1 MFFVPRLARCRARRT
16 GGCMA
21 ERAINGVAEMVA
33 EGLVPAAA
41 ADALRPVEA
50 AFRIRMTAAMRDAVS
65 APEDAVAR
73 QFVPSVA
80 ELTIRDE
87 ELGDPIGDDTHSPV
101 AGLTHRYPD
110 RVILH
115 VTKTC
120 EVYCRFCFRREA
132 VGEEGTLPEKDLV
145 AALDYISVNPAIRE
159 VILTGGDPL
168 VLSARRIK
176 GLVERLSAIAH
187 VDVVRVHTRI
197 PVVAPEKVTEELVS
211 ALQGRVPVWIVVHT
225 NHAQEIGEAAEV
237 ALARLVRA
245 GIPLLSQSVLLR
257 GINDSVAALEA
268 LFRRLVGCRVKPYYL
283 HHCDLAKG
291 TGHFRTTIAE
301 GQALMAGL
309 RGRVSGTLLP
319 SYVLDIPGGFGKV
332 PLVRDHAEP
341 LGDGLWRITD
351 WRGGVHLYRDPA

>member
-1 MFFVPRLARCRARRT
+1 
-16 GGCMA
+16 MA
-21 ERAINGVAEMVA
+21 GQAINGVAEMVA
-33 EGLVPAAA
+33 EGLVSPDAAPA
-41 ADALRPVEA
+41 LVPVEA
-50 AFRIRMTAAMRDAVS
+50 AFRIRMTGAMRGV
-65 APEDAVAR
+65 AVAPDDPVTR
-73 QFVPSVA
+73 QFVPSVD

-101 AGLTHRYPD
+101 KGLTHRYPD

-132 VGEEGTLPEKDLV
+132 VGEEGSLPEPDLV

-176 GLVERLSAIAH
+176 GLMDRLAAIPH
-187 VDVVRVHTRI
+187 VDVVRIHTRI
-197 PVVAPEKVTEELVS
+197 PVVAPEKVTAELVG
-211 ALQGRVPVWIVVHT
+211 ALRGPVVWIVVHT
-225 NHAQEIGEAAEV
+225 NNAQEIGAAAEAALGR
-237 ALARLVRA
+237 LAGA

-257 GINDSVAALEA
+257 GVNDSVAALEE
-268 LFRRLVGCRVKPYYL
+268 LFRRLIGLRVKPYYL

-341 LGDGLWRITD
+341 LGGGLWRITD
-351 WRGGVHLYRDPA
+351 WRGGVHPYRDPER

>member
-1 MFFVPRLARCRARRT
+1 
-16 GGCMA
+16 MA
-21 ERAINGVAEMVA
+21 GQAINGVAEMVA
-33 EGLVPAAA
+33 EGLVLPDAAPA
-41 ADALRPVEA
+41 LVPVEA
-50 AFRIRMTAAMRDAVS
+50 AFRIRMTGAMRGVAV
-65 APEDAVAR
+65 APDDPVAR

-101 AGLTHRYPD
+101 KGLTHRYPD

-132 VGEEGTLPEKDLV
+132 VGEEGSLPEPDLV

-176 GLVERLSAIAH
+176 GLMDRLAAIPH
-187 VDVVRVHTRI
+187 VDVVRIHTRI
-197 PVVAPEKVTEELVS
+197 PVVAPEKVTAELVG
-211 ALQGRVPVWIVVHT
+211 ALQGPVVWIVVHT
-225 NHAQEIGEAAEV
+225 NHAQEIGAAAEAALGR
-237 ALARLVRA
+237 LAGA

-257 GINDSVAALEA
+257 GINDSVDALEE
-268 LFRRLVGCRVKPYYL
+268 LFRRLIGLRVKPYYL

-341 LGDGLWRITD
+341 LGGGLWRITD
-351 WRGGVHLYRDPA
+351 WRGGVHLYRDPER